1 MVASQQQPGL
11 HTNMSDTQL
20 QKLNQMLV
28 FVSQYNEFYREKLN
42 NISFPI
48 RSTKDLQELPFTTKA
63 ELVEIKEF
71 CSSWKK
77 PYFH

>member
-63 ELVEIKEF
+63 ELVEDQKNL
-71 CSSWKK
+71 KAT
-77 PYFH
+77 H